1 MDYDD
6 PRIQY
11 TPPNS
16 RKISCQ
22 QYSANLNNV
31 QGFIAWR
38 VFQGEKLLNKL
49 LGCPLMVSLL
59 TGTTK

>member
-1 MDYDD
+1 MYKDS
-6 PRIQY
+6 
-11 TPPNS
+11 T
-16 RKISCQ
+16 K
-22 QYSANLNNV
+22 V
-31 QGFIAWR
+31 IAWR